1 MGDYNPRQITQMRWK
16 DAKALEHL
24 IFKVND
30 IDFNEASSVKLSE
43 SLEAKQLVK
52 RIEYCYNNQVPLI
65 IYEYANDRIFVST
78 NFGSD
83 TEAYLSSFNG
93 TDVNTRLNLVYDG
106 QDTLSISLEEKT
118 FLTATEAPKMYRHNL
133 KISHNRTGYDDQKH
147 DIFLTYYSSNN
158 LVADTPEKLTTL
170 TKATNGTNLRS
181 PVYSITSTGSS
192 DYDKISL
199 YYIGAVYNG
208 SAWNLMNSNGTSS
221 GIAINS
227 VTDTVE
233 EA

>member
-1 MGDYNPRQITQMRWK
+1 MKRMID
-16 DAKALEHL
+16 KAETLEHL
-24 IFKVND
+24 IFKAND
-30 IDFNEASSVKLSE
+30 ISFSDNSSVKLSE

-52 RIEYCYNNQVPLI
+52 HIKYCYDNQVPLI
-65 IYEYANDRIFVST
+65 IYEYANDKVFITTAFE
-78 NFGSD
+78 SD
-83 TEAYLSSFNG
+83 SQVYLHNLG
-93 TDVNTRLNLVYDG
+93 TSKNVVLTLSYDG
-106 QDTLSISLEEKT
+106 QDTLSISVQVNS
-118 FLTATEAPKMYRHNL
+118 FLTAANAPKMYRHNL

-147 DIFLTYYSSNN
+147 DIFLIYYSSNN

-199 YYIGAVYNG
+199 YYIGAIYNG